1 MPNAKYNPSRIFSG
15 NVWDPK
21 RKAHVTLAATVGVT
35 QQITNG
41 LHHLYVCEGA
51 PEPFV
56 IEHYRR
62 R

>member
-1 MPNAKYNPSRIFSG
+1 MPNAKYNPSRISLG

-21 RKAHVTLAATVGVT
+21 RKAHVTLVATVGDT

-41 LHHLYVCEGA
+41 PHHLYVREGA